1 MILQVQFLG
10 VLNEFS
16 YLLGQAFGGAIL
28 PPYSEAFGRKKLY
41 IVATFLFYGFC
52 IVVGAVPHI
61 AAIVVGRFAL
71 GVLSAVAYVVAGSI
85 EDMFNSGPR
94 IWMVYIW
101 IVSANLGLC
110 AGPIIAVYI
119 TVKAGWYASSIEAA
133 RIDLITIAITQA
145 MDLLYDGYSLSH
157 PWVSQVGS
165 P

>member
-41 IVATFLFYGFC
+41 IVATFLFCGFC

-94 IWMVYIW
+94 
-101 IVSANLGLC
+101 NLDGIYLDSIC
-110 AGPIIAVYI
+110 QSGIMCWSYHSRIHHRQSWLVCFLNRSCKDRFDNNCNYAGN
-119 TVKAGWYASSIEAA
+119 GSSIW
-133 RIDLITIAITQA
+133 RL
-145 MDLLYDGYSLSH
+145 
-157 PWVSQVGS
+157 
-165 P
+165 